1 LRASVTGASGRIG
14 SHLVEALVRGKTLSR
29 LAGEARMLTR
39 GKAKEMVQKNWSCD
53 ITKVRCMLGCRPST
67 DLIRGAEITVDWYRR
82 NNWL

>member
-1 LRASVTGASGRIG
+1 MLGGGRPYRMEEGGAAN
-14 SHLVEALVRGKTLSR
+14 ETMSR
-29 LAGEARMLTR
+29 LTGEPCLLSR

-53 ITKVRCMLGCRPST
+53 ITKVRCMLGYGPST